1 MNYFFLCILLFSTL
15 YGIEPITPIVK
26 PKNIDTE
33 KAKLGKKL
41 FFDARLSRNNSIA
54 CVSCHNLAA
63 GGDDNLQ
70 YSFGIDGQEGNMN
83 SPTVLNA
90 TYNFRQF
97 WDGRAKNLQA
107 QASGPIENPV
117 EMGFSFKELIPK
129 LNKSEYKTLFAKVY
143 KKEGITK
150 NSITDAIAEY
160 EKTLVTL
167 NAPFDKYLRGDKNAI
182 TKKQKEGYELFKSK
196 GCISCHHGVNLGGNL
211 YSKFGV
217 VEDSKSISFGRYN
230 VTHKNRDKYY
240 FKVPTLR
247 NITLTAPYFHDG
259 RTQSLEEA
267 IRIMSQLQLG
277 RYFTEDEVEKIE
289 AFLYSLEGEIPK
301 GEEIYVP

>member
-1 MNYFFLCILLFSTL
+1 MNYFFLFILLFSTL

-26 PKNIDTE
+26 PKHIDTE

-90 TYNFRQF
+90 TNNFRQF

-129 LNKSEYKTLFAKVY
+129 LNKSEYKALFAKVY
-143 KKEGITK
+143 TKEGITK

-160 EKTLVTL
+160 EKTLVTP
-167 NAPFDKYLRGDKNAI
+167 NAPFDKYLRGDKSAL
-182 TKKQKEGYELFKSK
+182 TQEQKEGYELFKSK
-196 GCISCHHGVNLGGNL
+196 GCISCHNGVNLGGNL

-217 VEDSKSISFGRYN
+217 VEDSKSTSLGRYN

-259 RTQSLEEA
+259 RTQSLKEA
-267 IRIMSQLQLG
+267 IKIMSQLQLG
-277 RYFTEDEVEKIE
+277 RYFTQDEVDKID
-289 AFLYSLEGEIPK
+289 AFLHSLEGEIPK
-301 GEEIYVP
+301 GEAIYVP